1 MNFITKIT
9 VILFLVSFTFFS
21 CKNEKKQAYKV
32 IKDKEVKKHDYID
45 IKIRRYEIALSKID
59 LNNLEKELK
68 SLQDEYKIFLD
79 GDLSDRNSLM
89 MMEAYL
95 NDISVKTLFDE
106 VVKQYEDISFLEYQ
120 LTDAFR
126 RIKVLMPDFTVPTVY
141 TYVSGGDFENP
152 IKYTDNNLIIALD
165 IYLGS
170 DYSVYSMWGIP
181 RFVSYRMRRESLAVD
196 CVKEIARSIVDKQEI
211 KNKSL
216 LDHMIYEGKLL
227 YFTDL
232 CLPNLPD
239 SIKIGYTTPQI
250 GWAVD
255 YQGNAWSFL
264 VDQDL
269 LYKTDTRTIQKF
281 VADAPFT
288 SSFSRNSAPRIGH
301 FIGWQI
307 VRECMRNN
315 QDYDLN
321 SLLEEV
327 NSTKILK
334 LSSYK
339 PKKR

>member
-1 MNFITKIT
+1 MYFNIKTVLVFI
-9 VILFLVSFTFFS
+9 FLSLVFLS
-21 CKNEKKQAYKV
+21 CKNEKKQAFRV
-32 IKDKEVKKHDYID
+32 IKDKEVKKHDYIE
-45 IKIRRYEIALSKID
+45 IKIHRYEKVLFNID
-59 LNNLEKELK
+59 QKKLESELRK
-68 SLQDEYKIFLD
+68 LQEEYKIFLD
-79 GDLSDRNSLM
+79 GNLGDKNKLM
-89 MMEAYL
+89 ILEAYL
-95 NDISVKTLFDE
+95 NDISVLTLYEE
-106 VVKQYEDISFLEYQ
+106 VIKQYDDISFLEYQ

-126 RIKVLMPDFTVPTVY
+126 RIKVLFPEFEVPKVY

-152 IKYTDNNLIIALD
+152 ISYTENNLVIALD
-165 IYLGS
+165 MYLGS
-170 DYSVYSMWGIP
+170 DYPVYSMWGIP
-181 RFVSYRMRRESLAVD
+181 KFVSYRMKRESIAVD
-196 CVKEIARSIVDKQEI
+196 CVKEIARSKVDKYEI

-232 CLPNLPD
+232 AMPNIPD
-239 SIKIGYTTPQI
+239 SIKIGYTSSQL
-250 GWAVD
+250 GWAFD

-269 LYKTDTRTIQKF
+269 LYKTDTRTVQKF

-301 FIGWQI
+301 YIGWQI
-307 VRECMRNN
+307 VRECMKNN
-315 QDYDLN
+315 PDYDIK
-321 SLLEEV
+321 SLFEEV